1 MQISCNLCT
10 NDLFLQFHV
19 EQEVDVQMLILRREV
34 QRLVAFQH
42 VDGICCAADR
52 AGVVP
57 QDVHVVHRCPRR
69 LTKRL
74 VSVLV
79 IDDLPCFLLLHF
91 VVFLFFLLR
100 PEKKG
105 VVKLKSIARAETQTS
120 GLLVEISLDVL
131 DSSKSPDRQNPLCC
145 LGGRQHRG
153 TTGAQE
159 LPLASY
165 YN

>member
-1 MQISCNLCT
+1 
-10 NDLFLQFHV
+10 
-19 EQEVDVQMLILRREV
+19 MLILRREV

-57 QDVHVVHRCPRR
+57 QDVHVVHRRPRR

-79 IDDLPCFLLLHF
+79 IDDLPCLLLLHF
-91 VVFLFFLLR
+91 VVFLFFLLS

-145 LGGRQHRG
+145 LGG
-153 TTGAQE
+153 T
-159 LPLASY
+159 
-165 YN
+165 